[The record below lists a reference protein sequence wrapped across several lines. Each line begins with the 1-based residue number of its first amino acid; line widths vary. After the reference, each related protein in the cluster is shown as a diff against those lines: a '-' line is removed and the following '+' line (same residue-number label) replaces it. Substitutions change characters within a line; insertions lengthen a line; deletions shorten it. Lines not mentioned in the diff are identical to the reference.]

1 MRRQILAS
9 FVQSLHEVV
18 IIYLKKLFLKLLLC
32 YYFGFV
38 TRVLFDF
45 GVVDNPLKQFL
56 SFWKIQSQESHNTC
70 GHGRSMTFLSFIAPV
85 ISNVAEQQIS
95 KEIDLH
101 VLFKKPRF

>member
-45 GVVDNPLKQFL
+45 GIVDNPLKQFL
-56 SFWKIQSQESHNTC
+56 SF
-70 GHGRSMTFLSFIAPV
+70 
-85 ISNVAEQQIS
+85 
-95 KEIDLH
+95 
-101 VLFKKPRF
+101 